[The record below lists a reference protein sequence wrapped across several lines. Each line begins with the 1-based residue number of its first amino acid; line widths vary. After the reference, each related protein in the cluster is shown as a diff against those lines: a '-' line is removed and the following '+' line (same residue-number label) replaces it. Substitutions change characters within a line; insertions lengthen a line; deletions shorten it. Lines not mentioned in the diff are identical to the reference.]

1 MTRSQRRWHIWLWLA
16 LGPLTFVGLLMALSA
31 RPPIA
36 TRSLVPSIAPPAN
49 GVEPAVKPPTGE
61 GRP

>member
-16 LGPLTFVGLLMALSA
+16 LGPLIVVGLLTALSA

-36 TRSLVPSIAPPAN
+36 TQSQVPSITPPAN
-49 GVEPAVKPPTGE
+49 GVEPAVEPPIVE
-61 GRP
+61 GSP